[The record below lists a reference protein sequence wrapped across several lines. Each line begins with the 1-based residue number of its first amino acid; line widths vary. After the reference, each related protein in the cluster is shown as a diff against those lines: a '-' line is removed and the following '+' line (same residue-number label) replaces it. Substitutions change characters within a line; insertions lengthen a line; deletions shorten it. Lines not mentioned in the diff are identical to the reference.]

1 MVSGCVRRSAT
12 GSAWRLNEPD
22 RSGHVAQ
29 LVAVVGMIPFGTH
42 IAAAAVAGVLA
53 FGAAWQVQGMRYG
66 KHIADMQ
73 TQQAQQLAASRKQAL
88 DDFTRM
94 QGAKDAAIEA
104 AEKRAQTNAARAA
117 AARADADRVR
127 SQLADV
133 PARIATATDAA
144 IREYATTASAVL
156 GECIGEYQAL
166 AGQADQHANDAR
178 LMREAW
184 PK

>member
-1 MVSGCVRRSAT
+1 
-12 GSAWRLNEPD
+12 
-22 RSGHVAQ
+22 
-29 LVAVVGMIPFGTH
+29 MIPAIYTH
-42 IAAAAVAGVLA
+42 AAAALA
-53 FGAAWQVQGMRYG
+53 AAAIAASGAWQVQGMRYG
-66 KHIADMQ
+66 KQIADMK
-73 TQQAQQLAASRKQAL
+73 TQQAQQLANARKQAL

-117 AARADADRVR
+117 AARADADSLRA
-127 SQLADV
+127 QLAGV
-133 PARIATATDAA
+133 PARIAAATDAA
-144 IREYATTASAVL
+144 VRDFANVASDVL
-156 GECIGEYQAL
+156 GACIREYQAL